1 MGQRSQIYVRA
12 SGQLIVANYYQWN
25 YAERMISRARYGI
38 EYIDSVKD
46 YSDWIFLRDVNVE
59 QWQSSAQKCKG
70 EGLSCKA
77 LFGNGIEMNRSA
89 MDLLG
94 TAQQRL
100 CEG

>member
-46 YSDWIFLRDVNVE
+46 YSNWIFLRDVNVE
-59 QWQSSAQKCKG
+59 HLRRILDVNFDLKDYQISS
-70 EGLSCKA
+70 
-77 LFGNGIEMNRSA
+77 
-89 MDLLG
+89 
-94 TAQQRL
+94 
-100 CEG
+100 